1 MNIKEL
7 LMQFDKTDNLK
18 INSYNIDFIVN
29 NFSIYSSFTRDLL
42 LVFKML
48 YILIKQFHTYL
59 SLLNYKALIII
70 TSGVSSR
77 TQK

>member
-7 LMQFDKTDNLK
+7 LVQFDKTDNLK
-18 INSYNIDFIVN
+18 ITSYNIDLIVN

-48 YILIKQFHTYL
+48 Y
-59 SLLNYKALIII
+59 
-70 TSGVSSR
+70 
-77 TQK
+77 